1 MAMQNSNR
9 VIMDEE
15 VQVSPFPVVENIL
28 ERKLEDIVTLLRS
41 TGTEKSRLYE
51 EVLSIVERNLI
62 KIALKRSNN
71 VKTAAADFLGIN
83 RNTLHKK
90 MGRLGINC
98 EKE

>member
-1 MAMQNSNR
+1 MASMDMRNSNR
-9 VIMDEE
+9 AIMDEKVE
-15 VQVSPFPVVENIL
+15 VSSFPVVEDIF

-90 MGRLGINC
+90 MGKLGF
-98 EKE
+98 K